1 MKSTNLVLGM
11 AVRPYIHL
19 SHVNPNWSAI
29 EATYEVRSSQ
39 AETALSDLKESE
51 EAKAKIEAS
60 RAKYAALQARMK
72 AEMEASAPNSKQQ
85 MRNSL
90 FGENW

>member
-1 MKSTNLVLGM
+1 VKK
-11 AVRPYIHL
+11 
-19 SHVNPNWSAI
+19 
-29 EATYEVRSSQ
+29 Q
-39 AETALSDLKESE
+39 KQ
-51 EAKAKIEAS
+51 KIEAS
-60 RAKYAALQARMK
+60 KAKYAALQARMK